1 MSTIRLLKYST
12 SALTFIALKSN
23 ANAQA
28 VYVDI
33 DPDTVLSDPP
43 NEAFLLELNDLG
55 LIDFTFQK
63 FIHTSTYA
71 DWCECYEFMSRARIG
86 GSGSKVVYTVYQ
98 FTSNQYLAS
107 ALTPGVTI
115 NDALNFNQISGQ
127 LAYRIIPDFSF
138 YYAFEGGDWFP
149 EAIDKYVGIR
159 FTDSL
164 DCMHY
169 GWIRCS
175 VEDNGTKLTIKDY
188 AYETKCDV
196 GIVAGDMIGDTSV
209 AINALN
215 NLNANVYSFEKTLH
229 IQTGS
234 AETYTVT
241 ISNVSGQQLFNN
253 TISGPYTKID
263 LQYFAPGIYV
273 VSLISGD
280 LHFVKKVVIG

>member
-1 MSTIRLLKYST
+1 MITHRLLKYST

-33 DPDTVLSDPP
+33 DPDTTLLPP
-43 NEAFLLELNDLG
+43 YESYLLD
-55 LIDFTFQK
+55 IDDVGFVDYKFTV
-63 FIHTSTYA
+63 IDATVYS
-71 DWCECYEFMSRARIG
+71 DWCECYVHIMNAILGGIGSRVAF
-86 GSGSKVVYTVYQ
+86 TTYQ
-98 FTSNQYLAS
+98 FTSNQYLIS
-107 ALTPGVTI
+107 ALTNGANI
-115 NDALNFNQISGQ
+115 REDLNFTQISGQ

-215 NLNANVYSFEKTLH
+215 NLNAHVYSFEKTLH

-241 ISNVSGQQLFNN
+241 ISNVSGQQLFKN
-253 TISGPYTKID
+253 TISGLYTKID
-263 LQYFAPGIYV
+263 LQLFAPGIYV

-280 LHFVKKVVIG
+280 FHYVKKVVIG